1 MKKIDHRND
10 PGIHAVEAETEAH
23 FEPGIRIVLAD
34 SSNQPAITIR
44 ASKDFK
50 AYKAGQKSDASSD
63 TAARLGGMLQ
73 AAPSVLAAGQASGK
87 QLMEV
92 VVNGNLVRAA
102 DGNGFRAFTV
112 GPKGV
117 KEHARLFESGQ
128 LQSVLNAGAI
138 WQVASVIVAQ
148 KHLADISRKLDTIAK
163 GVKNLSNF
171 MNEQRR
177 ARIDAAYRYLEQARA
192 TLEAGE
198 VPASIRTEL
207 ERCERD
213 LLETESHLHK
223 EIMRGISTAVQDEE
237 TIGTNDLAMGIS
249 RKIRDQEAL
258 LRDLA
263 LCIRT
268 RVCAWHVLS
277 LFPGEPM
284 LKETRRGDL
293 QRAIMDFAALSP
305 AFETAINREI
315 RNMSSFFNLEST
327 LQRRRDALEKQTK
340 DTILKID
347 NTRLAADRM
356 IGDTDA
362 LLIQHDE
369 PVRMLLQYRN
379 GVLEGLSQA
388 N

>member
-10 PGIHAVEAETEAH
+10 PGIHAVETETEAH

-327 LQRRRDALEKQTK
+327 IQRRRDALEKQTK